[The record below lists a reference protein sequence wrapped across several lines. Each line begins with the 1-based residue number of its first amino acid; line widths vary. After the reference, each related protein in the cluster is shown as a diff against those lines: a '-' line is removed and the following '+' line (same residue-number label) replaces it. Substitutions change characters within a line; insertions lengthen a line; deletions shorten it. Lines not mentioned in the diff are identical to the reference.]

1 MKVNIKKFQ
10 QGGGFATFTPYISA
24 AAAAATTQP
33 AVADTSKKSETLV
46 DDDIFKELLKE
57 GGLTNDV
64 DA

>member
-24 AAAAATTQP
+24 APEAKTTSTT
-33 AVADTSKKSETLV
+33 DTSKKSETLV

>member
-24 AAAAATTQP
+24 AAAATIQP
-33 AVADTSKKSETLV
+33 TVADTSKKSETLA
-46 DDDIFKELLKE
+46 DDDIFKEFLKE
-57 GGLTNDV
+57 GGLPNDV